1 MVDEEL
7 SEFGKAS
14 SVDELGPEGIAE
26 FAERLAQARQLR
38 SVKSKDVFSE
48 IFESVMT
55 RAERKK
61 HGQFFTHRQL
71 VDHIIAN
78 LPITPTSTVL
88 DPSCGAG
95 AFLSVVNAKVGSP
108 AVYGVDISA
117 KALAMCRLNLAVQ
130 SNGEPVSTENL
141 AHADFINDFQLSDFS
156 EVSPAG
162 GYDVVVGNPPFMNLK
177 KGVDFDP
184 ADPIYAPVISGVV
197 NSCSLFIAKALS
209 LLKDDGWLG
218 LVLPKNILRV
228 KSFSALRSHLVESC
242 TITQI
247 FDLGHYFKDVRGD
260 QIILIAKKRRLDQP
274 GQREHMVKVSILK
287 SGQDFSRPYS
297 YHLPQGELTGH
308 GVNNFPI
315 YYDEA
320 IHGLAQKLKLIPET
334 LGDYSADIFR
344 GLPLGG
350 NHETVSN
357 IPAKDSLRL
366 LRGNC
371 LSRFSI
377 RNELALSPSAK
388 DVVAG
393 EKFARQ
399 EEERIV
405 LQNIVSREGGLT
417 ACIAPAD
424 CYSLDTVTNVVLGDP
439 SLNRYMVGVLNS
451 RIANFYTLMIT
462 FLHSNF
468 TMHADRPYIAQ
479 IPVAKPSLEQRRAV
493 EASVDRLANRY
504 DHSSVGGGIG
514 SENYWQKYE
523 QLNHQLYEIYHLSEG
538 EISLIEKT
546 LASVMS
552 VKSNG

>member
-26 FAERLAQARQLR
+26 FADRLQDARQANP
-38 SVKSKDVFSE
+38 KDTFSE

-287 SGQDFSRPYS
+287 SGQDFARPYS

-493 EASVDRLANRY
+493 EASVDRLGERY

>member
-1 MVDEEL
+1 MKGKEP
-7 SEFGKAS
+7 SEFGKDS
-14 SVDELGPEGIAE
+14 SDDELWSAGIAE
-26 FAERLAQARQLR
+26 FAERLVHSRQLR
-38 SVKSKDVFSE
+38 PVKSKDTFSE

-55 RAERKK
+55 RSERKK

-78 LPITPTSTVL
+78 LPITPDSTVL

-95 AFLSVVNAKVGSP
+95 AFLSAVNAK
-108 AVYGVDISA
+108 VYGVDISK

-130 SNGEPVSTENL
+130 SDGSSIPTENL
-141 AHADFINDFQLSDFS
+141 AHADFINDFQLSDFP
-156 EVSPAG
+156 EVEAAG

-197 NSCSLFIAKALS
+197 NSSSLFIAKSLS

-228 KSFSALRSHLVESC
+228 NSFSAMRAHLLDTC
-242 TITQI
+242 TISQI

-260 QIILIAKKRRLDQP
+260 QIILIAKKRRVDQP
-274 GQREHMVKVSILK
+274 DQKEHMVKVSILK
-287 SGQDFSRPYS
+287 SGQDFARPYS
-297 YHLPQGELTGH
+297 YHLPQAELAVH
-308 GVNNFPI
+308 GANTFPI
-315 YYDEA
+315 YFDAA
-320 IHGLAQKLKLIPET
+320 IHGLADKLGRIPET
-334 LGDYSADIFR
+334 FGDYSADIFR

-350 NHETVSN
+350 NHETVFD
-357 IPAKDSLRL
+357 IPTKDSLRL

-377 RNELALSPSAK
+377 RHELALSPSAK
-388 DVVAG
+388 SLVAG
-393 EKFARQ
+393 EKFTRQ
-399 EEERIV
+399 EFERIV

-479 IPVAKPSLEQRRAV
+479 IPITRPSPAQRRAV
-493 EASVDRLANRY
+493 EACVDRLACLTLGESR
-504 DHSSVGGGIG
+504 
-514 SENYWQKYE
+514 YWQEYN
-523 QLNHQLYEIYHLSEG
+523 QLNRILYRIYRLRRA
-538 EISLIEKT
+538 EISLIERT

>member
-7 SEFGKAS
+7 SEFGKDS

-26 FAERLAQARQLR
+26 FADRLQDARQANP
-38 SVKSKDVFSE
+38 KDTFSE

-287 SGQDFSRPYS
+287 SGQDFARPYS

>member
-7 SEFGKAS
+7 SEFGKDS
-14 SVDELGPEGIAE
+14 SVDELGEV
-26 FAERLAQARQLR
+26 FADRLQDARQANP
-38 SVKSKDVFSE
+38 KDTFSE

-260 QIILIAKKRRLDQP
+260 QIILIAKKSRLDQP

-287 SGQDFSRPYS
+287 SGQDFARPYS

-308 GVNNFPI
+308 GANNFPI

>member
-7 SEFGKAS
+7 SEFGKDS

-38 SVKSKDVFSE
+38 SAKSKDVFSE

-287 SGQDFSRPYS
+287 SGQDFARPYS

>member
-1 MVDEEL
+1 MRVMVDDEL
-7 SEFGKAS
+7 TEFEKDS
-14 SVDELGPEGIAE
+14 SDDELGPEGISE

-48 IFESVMT
+48 VFESVMT

-78 LPITPTSTVL
+78 IPITPTSTVL

-95 AFLSVVNAKVGSP
+95 AFLSAVNAKV
-108 AVYGVDISA
+108 YGIDISE
-117 KALAMCRLNLAVQ
+117 KALAMCRLNLTVQ
-130 SNGEPVSTENL
+130 SDGEPISTESL
-141 AHADFINDFQLSDFS
+141 AHADFINDFQLSDFP
-156 EVSPAG
+156 EVEAAG

-184 ADPIYAPVISGVV
+184 TYYTYKPVISGVV
-197 NSCSLFIAKALS
+197 NSSSLFIAKSLS

-228 KSFSALRSHLVESC
+228 NSFSALRAHLLDTC
-242 TITQI
+242 TISQI

-260 QIILIAKKRRLDQP
+260 QIILIAKKRRVDQP
-274 GQREHMVKVSILK
+274 DQKEHMVKVSILK
-287 SGQDFSRPYS
+287 LGQDFARPYS
-297 YHLPQGELTGH
+297 YHLPQAELAVH
-308 GVNNFPI
+308 GANTFPI
-315 YYDEA
+315 YYDEE
-320 IHGLAQKLKLIPET
+320 IHGLAQKLEQIPET
-334 LGDYSADIFR
+334 FGDYSADIFR

-350 NHETVSN
+350 NHETVFD
-357 IPAKDSLRL
+357 IPTKDSLRL

-377 RNELALSPSAK
+377 RHELALSPSAK
-388 DVVAG
+388 SLVAG

-399 EEERIV
+399 EFERIV

-479 IPVAKPSLEQRRAV
+479 IPITRPSPAQRRAV
-493 EASVDRLANRY
+493 EACVDRLACLTLGESR
-504 DHSSVGGGIG
+504 
-514 SENYWQKYE
+514 YWQEYN
-523 QLNHQLYEIYHLSEG
+523 QLNRILYRIYRLRRA
-538 EISLIEKT
+538 EISLIERT

>member
-7 SEFGKAS
+7 SAFGKDS

-26 FAERLAQARQLR
+26 FADRLQDARQANP
-38 SVKSKDVFSE
+38 KDTFSE

-184 ADPIYAPVISGVV
+184 ADPIYVPVISGVV

-260 QIILIAKKRRLDQP
+260 QIILIAKKSRLDQP

-287 SGQDFSRPYS
+287 SGQDFARPYS

-308 GVNNFPI
+308 GANNFPI

>member
-7 SEFGKAS
+7 SEFGKDS

-26 FAERLAQARQLR
+26 FADRLQDARQANP
-38 SVKSKDVFSE
+38 KDTFSE

-184 ADPIYAPVISGVV
+184 ADPIYVPVISGVV

-260 QIILIAKKRRLDQP
+260 QIILIAKKSRLDQP

-287 SGQDFSRPYS
+287 SGQDFARPYS

-308 GVNNFPI
+308 GANNFPI

>member
-1 MVDEEL
+1 MVDDEL
-7 SEFGKAS
+7 TEFGQDS

-26 FAERLAQARQLR
+26 FAERLAHSRELR
-38 SVKSKDVFSE
+38 SVKSKDAFSE
-48 IFESVMT
+48 VFESVMT

-61 HGQFFTHRQL
+61 HGQFFTHHQL

-130 SNGEPVSTENL
+130 SDGEQISIENL
-141 AHADFINDFQLSDFS
+141 AHADFINDFQLSDFP
-156 EVSPAG
+156 EVGAAG

-197 NSCSLFIAKALS
+197 NSSSLFIAKSLS

-228 KSFSALRSHLVESC
+228 NSFSALRAHLLDTC
-242 TITQI
+242 TISQI

-260 QIILIAKKRRLDQP
+260 QIILIAKKHSLDQP
-274 GQREHMVKVSILK
+274 GQREHMAKVSILK
-287 SGQDFSRPYS
+287 SGQDFARPYS
-297 YHLPQGELTGH
+297 YHLPQAELAGH
-308 GVNNFPI
+308 GANTFPI

-320 IHGLAQKLKLIPET
+320 IHPLAQKLEQIPET

-350 NHETVSN
+350 NHQTVSD
-357 IPAKDSLRL
+357 IPSKDSLRL

-371 LSRFSI
+371 LGRFSI

-388 DVVAG
+388 VVVAG
-393 EKFARQ
+393 EKFTRQ
-399 EEERIV
+399 EFERIV

-451 RIANFYTLMIT
+451 RVANFYTLMIT

-479 IPVAKPSLEQRRAV
+479 IPIAKPSPTQRRAV
-493 EASVDRLANRY
+493 EASVDRLADWY
-504 DHSSVGGGIG
+504 DHPSGGGGIG
-514 SENYWQKYE
+514 SEDYWRVYE
-523 QLNHQLYEIYHLSEG
+523 ELNHRLYEIYHLSEV
-538 EISLIEKT
+538 EISLIEGT